1 MEFVSIENKELVLRT
16 LQQMRNAITQLK
28 EWNKD
33 ITDINQWLCSPY
45 GMQGLAA
52 NCMLIEAIGEGVKQ
66 IEKRSPAEFLASC
79 PDTPW
84 QEIKA
89 MRNHIA
95 HGYFDIDA
103 EFVLSVVKNDLTPLD
118 EALSRLESIAQKS

>member
-1 MEFVSIENKELVLRT
+1 
-16 LQQMRNAITQLK
+16 
-28 EWNKD
+28 
-33 ITDINQWLCSPY
+33 
-45 GMQGLAA
+45 MQGLAA
-52 NCMLIEAIGEGVKQ
+52 NCMLIEALGERVKQ

-79 PDTPW
+79 PDIPW

-103 EFVLSVVKNDLTPLD
+103 DFVFSVVKNDLDSLD
-118 EALSRLESIAQKS
+118 EALALLEKIAKE

>member
-1 MEFVSIENKELVLRT
+1 MEFGSSDNKAIVLRT
-16 LQQMRNAITQLK
+16 LQQMRTAISQLN

-33 ITDINQWLCSPY
+33 IVVIDQWLSSSQ

-52 NCMLIEAIGEGVKQ
+52 NCMLIEALGEGVKQ

-79 PDTPW
+79 PDIPW

-103 EFVLSVVKNDLTPLD
+103 DFVLSVVKNDLGSLD
-118 EALSRLESIAQKS
+118 DALALLEKIAKE

>member
-1 MEFVSIENKELVLRT
+1 MEFGSSDNKAIVLRT
-16 LQQMRNAITQLK
+16 LQQMRTAISQLN

-33 ITDINQWLCSPY
+33 IVEINQWLSSTQ

-52 NCMLIEAIGEGVKQ
+52 NCMLIEALGEGVKQ
-66 IEKRSPAEFLASC
+66 IEKRSPAEFLTSC
-79 PDTPW
+79 PNIPW

-103 EFVLSVVKNDLTPLD
+103 DFVLSVIKNDLASLD
-118 EALSRLESIAQKS
+118 EALALLEKIAKE

>member
-1 MEFVSIENKELVLRT
+1 MEFVSIENKIIVLRI
-16 LQQMRNAITQLK
+16 LQQMRTAIAQLND
-28 EWNKD
+28 WNKD
-33 ITDINQWLCSPY
+33 ITDTNQWLCSNQ

-66 IEKRSPAEFLASC
+66 IEKRSPSEFLASC
-79 PDTPW
+79 PDIPW

-103 EFVLSVVKNDLTPLD
+103 DFVLSVIKNDLGTLD
-118 EALSRLESIAQKS
+118 DALARLENIANNS